1 MKKILA
7 VFTMLMFCLSCSSSS
22 YKYINDEQVYNNI
35 ITKTK
40 DGIVVYGTTWCPN
53 CKQYIEQLKEIK
65 DDLRGEVDIYL
76 IEFPYAPSDGEFLDY
91 EKETYEFLK
100 KSNYPFEIYIDKDG
114 IVFNKFKIKSVPSIG
129 YIKDSKLINNIE
141 PRKFDKEELLKL
153 FGK

>member
-7 VFTMLMFCLSCSSSS
+7 VFIMLMFCLSCSSSS

-35 ITKTK
+35 IIKTK

-91 EKETYEFLK
+91 EKETYKNHSYGCTPRWSMVSRAFRST
-100 KSNYPFEIYIDKDG
+100 SNVAG
-114 IVFNKFKIKSVPSIG
+114 AAC
-129 YIKDSKLINNIE
+129 
-141 PRKFDKEELLKL
+141 L
-153 FGK
+153 FGSLSGYQL